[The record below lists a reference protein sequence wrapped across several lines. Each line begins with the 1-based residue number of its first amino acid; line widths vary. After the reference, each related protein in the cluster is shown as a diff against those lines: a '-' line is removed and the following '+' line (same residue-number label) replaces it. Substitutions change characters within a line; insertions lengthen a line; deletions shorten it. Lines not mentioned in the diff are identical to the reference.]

1 MIEFKNLSNETP
13 YLILKEKYDESLKA
27 NQQNIEAISI
37 SSYSD
42 ESKEVNARYVNL
54 KFVDDKKFIFFSN
67 YLSPKSKEFNNHNQ
81 ITALIYWNSINIQIR
96 IKALIE
102 KTSKD
107 FNQSYFAKRDKQK
120 NALAICSEQS
130 LPIGSYK
137 LLQSKYE
144 ESLKNNNLE
153 ECPDYWGGYSFVP
166 FYFEFWEGHESRINK
181 REAYELQS
189 GKWIKSFLQ
198 A

>member
-67 YLSPKSKEFNNHNQ
+67 YLSRN
-81 ITALIYWNSINIQIR
+81 
-96 IKALIE
+96 
-102 KTSKD
+102 
-107 FNQSYFAKRDKQK
+107 
-120 NALAICSEQS
+120 
-130 LPIGSYK
+130 
-137 LLQSKYE
+137 
-144 ESLKNNNLE
+144 LKNL
-153 ECPDYWGGYSFVP
+153 
-166 FYFEFWEGHESRINK
+166 IIIIK
-181 REAYELQS
+181 LQH
-189 GKWIKSFLQ
+189 
-198 A
+198 

>member
-81 ITALIYWNSINIQIR
+81 ITALIYWNSINDPYI
-96 IKALIE
+96 
-102 KTSKD
+102 
-107 FNQSYFAKRDKQK
+107 
-120 NALAICSEQS
+120 
-130 LPIGSYK
+130 
-137 LLQSKYE
+137 
-144 ESLKNNNLE
+144 
-153 ECPDYWGGYSFVP
+153 
-166 FYFEFWEGHESRINK
+166 
-181 REAYELQS
+181 
-189 GKWIKSFLQ
+189 
-198 A
+198 